1 MFGVS
6 TIFFYVFEMF
16 RMLSKAAFIWP
27 KMCHIEDAVFIY
39 KYIYIKTHN
48 NHLLAAPDDFDFNV
62 ASWSATT

>member
-6 TIFFYVFEMF
+6 TIFFNVFEMF

-39 KYIYIKTHN
+39 IKTHN
-48 NHLLAAPDDFDFNV
+48 NNLLAAPDDFDFNV